1 MYGNLIFDIDGTI
14 WNSTAVVAL
23 AWIKAAKE
31 LGLPY
36 EQISADRLKKEFGK
50 PMTEI
55 FESLFPEADKAIH
68 AKMQELLYVYE
79 HEFLEETK
87 EDLAYPHMRETM
99 AKLSESHKLYIVSNC
114 QKGYIELVM
123 KKNGIGD
130 YITDFLCFGD
140 TLKPKNYTIEE
151 IIRRN
156 KLDKADCCYIGDI
169 QGDLNATRAAGID
182 FVHAAWGFGQVEDP
196 DLICEEYID
205 LLEL

>member
-1 MYGNLIFDIDGTI
+1 MYKNLIFDIDGTI

-36 EQISADRLKKEFGK
+36 EQITADRLKKEFGK

-55 FESLFPEADKAIH
+55 FESLFPEADKSIH

-79 HEFLEETK
+79 HEFLEGTK
-87 EDLAYPHMRETM
+87 ENLAYPHMRETM
-99 AKLSESHKLYIVSNC
+99 EQLSYTHDLFIVSNC

-130 YITDFLCFGD
+130 FITDYLCFGD
-140 TLKPKNYTIEE
+140 TLQPKNFTIEKVIE
-151 IIRRN
+151 RN
-156 KLDKADCCYIGDI
+156 ELVKSECCYIGDI

-182 FVHAAWGFGQVEDP
+182 FVHAAWGFGEVDDP
-196 DLICEEYID
+196 DVVCEEFKD
-205 LLEL
+205 LLIL